1 MKILASK
8 ILGASQPNG
17 SNNFEMSDIIDLLV
31 TGAELIEGRL
41 IEYWNVSSF
50 WFQNG
55 QARDYQ
61 GTRAKKIFKSRKIS
75 IETIQLREDKHNS
88 SFNIISTYYI
98 DSRSRKF
105 KNLIFYSSGLWKRE
119 KRKREKIQ
127 ERQHSK
133 GTQRIAGAD
142 TPQKQQIASLLQC
155 RVFAVS
161 QYRRGAAGICE
172 QPSCDWCNL
181 NGAATS
187 HRRRRV
193 AISGGVTSASASN
206 SPFLRRSFAR

>member
-1 MKILASK
+1 MRTLRLQME
-8 ILGASQPNG
+8 LG
-17 SNNFEMSDIIDLLV
+17 V
-31 TGAELIEGRL
+31 GAEMGGVLTSPDHKGGPGRPH
-41 IEYWNVSSF
+41 YGWP
-50 WFQNG
+50 
-55 QARDYQ
+55 
-61 GTRAKKIFKSRKIS
+61 
-75 IETIQLREDKHNS
+75 
-88 SFNIISTYYI
+88 
-98 DSRSRKF
+98 
-105 KNLIFYSSGLWKRE
+105 RE

-127 ERQHSK
+127 ERKHSK

-206 SPFLRRSFAR
+206 SPFLRRSSSFAR